1 MRRIYPDYWQI
12 HHRRSLRLQNYD
24 YAARGSYFVTIR
36 VAGGECVFGD
46 IQDSQVH
53 LNPCGQ
59 IARQCWGSL
68 SEHFPFLA
76 LDVFIVM
83 PNHVHGVLHLY
94 RGVPDGNPPA
104 GVVYGMSGSVI
115 RGDADEQLGI
125 VRRDVACNAPTNGE
139 PRPDDGILRGPETGS
154 LGSVIRSYK
163 SAVTRHINIL
173 RGAPG
178 AKLWQRNYYESIVHT
193 REDLE
198 RIRSYIRL
206 NPVRWRGERHNKKT
220 SFRQS

>member
-1 MRRIYPDYWQI
+1 MRRIYPDYWQT

-46 IQDSQVH
+46 IRDSRMH
-53 LNPCGQ
+53 LNPYGQ

-76 LDVFIVM
+76 LDAFVVM

-94 RGVPDGNPPA
+94 RAKPDGDVSCHP
-104 GVVYGMSGSVI
+104 SVC
-115 RGDADEQLGI
+115 RGT
-125 VRRDVACNAPTNGE
+125 ACRAPTNDGPAFTVADHVPANEQEIPRTFSGRQFGE
-139 PRPDDGILRGPETGS
+139 GIPHS
-154 LGSVIRSYK
+154 LSSVIGSYK

-193 REDLE
+193 REELE
-198 RIRSYIRL
+198 RIRNYIRL
-206 NPVRWRGERHNKKT
+206 NPVRWRRERPV
-220 SFRQS
+220 